1 MRYLE
6 KFCNYLN
13 ESADFQDLSKE
24 ELDEMLIPIKDLE
37 IGYSY
42 HAPRVITEGE
52 FAGYTS
58 MNIVFKN
65 DFKSGQMGG
74 YTEMI
79 TDDKFWEFLDE
90 LISFKNRLES
100 VQVSINTNW
109 KYGIVVCFIQN
120 ARVEGDVFK
129 MKKLYN
135 EMIKRTS
142 VSKSDFANNTSKKFD
157 EDTMTITVR
166 CGGSREAAYTDRK
179 WNGLFRGIDFSDF
192 NVEKNIEDDRWGD
205 KTAVVTITLKK

>member
-1 MRYLE
+1 
-6 KFCNYLN
+6 
-13 ESADFQDLSKE
+13 
-24 ELDEMLIPIKDLE
+24 MLIPIKDLDIE
-37 IGYSY
+37 YSY

-52 FAGYTS
+52 FSGFTS

-65 DFKSGQMGG
+65 GFKSGQMGG

-142 VSKSDFANNTSKKFD
+142 LAKSDFANNTSKKFD

-166 CGGSREAAYTDRK
+166 CNGSREAAYTDRK

-192 NVEKNIEDDRWGD
+192 NVEKNIEEDRWGD

>member
-6 KFCNYLN
+6 KFYNYLN
-13 ESADFQDLSKE
+13 ESVDFQDLSKE

-37 IGYSY
+37 IEYSY

-52 FAGYTS
+52 FSGYTS

-65 DFKSGQMGG
+65 EFKSGQMGG

-129 MKKLYN
+129 MRKLYN

-142 VSKSDFANNTSKKFD
+142 VAKSDFANNTSKKFD

-166 CGGSREAAYTDRK
+166 CNGSREAAYTDRK

-192 NVEKNIEDDRWGD
+192 NVEKNIEEDRWGD

>member
-24 ELDEMLIPIKDLE
+24 ELDEMLIPIKDLDIE
-37 IGYSY
+37 YSY

-52 FAGYTS
+52 FSGFTS

-65 DFKSGQMGG
+65 GFKSGQMGG

-142 VSKSDFANNTSKKFD
+142 VAKSDFANNTSKKFD

-166 CGGSREAAYTDRK
+166 CNGSRESAYTDRK

-192 NVEKNIEDDRWGD
+192 NVEKNIEEDRWGD